1 MNPLLSTLPL
11 SLQLLTLVALL
22 VLFVLDSQL
31 LPLLQT
37 VLGDLFASLGN
48 NEWVNRQGPKV
59 FAWLEKR
66 KWGARLIANPADLM
80 QKLVLKLL
88 LGSFQ
93 VRLYAVLVCLWF
105 GRWEAAYLWAAFPW
119 LYTLGLGLVGR
130 LLKPRRA
137 PLGDGPVLVTDENC
151 AELGLTPEKAR
162 AMQVIL
168 LEQVR
173 RASRPDPAA
182 NVPVI
187 PADLSNCAF
196 YSATDPDFEQRVVT
210 VGNCADFGL
219 TPEQVGEIAKS
230 DAPFKPD
237 GPSDYTFFGMAGVE
251 GGPRLVIAERN
262 RPDPADATPE
272 EIALC
277 AEYGLTPARAKEL
290 LQRVIGNGDDFAAD
304 AAICAEYGLT
314 SERVDEFGRR
324 LMALGERK

>member
-88 LGSFQ
+88 LGPFQ

-137 PLGDGPVLVTDENC
+137 PLGDGPVLVTAENC
-151 AELGLTPEKAR
+151 AEFGLTPEKAR
-162 AMQVIL
+162 EMT
-168 LEQVR
+168 ESMTESVR
-173 RASRPDPAA
+173 RASQLDA
-182 NVPVI
+182 VS
-187 PADLSNCAF
+187 D
-196 YSATDPDFEQRVVT
+196 EQIY
-210 VGNCADFGL
+210 A
-219 TPEQVGEIAKS
+219 E
-230 DAPFKPD
+230 
-237 GPSDYTFFGMAGVE
+237 YGV
-251 GGPRLVIAERN
+251 
-262 RPDPADATPE
+262 TPE
-272 EIALC
+272 EVLQMTDRLMEKAKRCPEAAEELDPAIC
-277 AEYGLTPARAKEL
+277 AEYGLTPAKVL
-290 LQRVIGNGDDFAAD
+290 D
-304 AAICAEYGLT
+304 LT
-314 SERVDEFGRR
+314 RR
-324 LMALGERK
+324 LMELHETDQSCG